1 MTEQIYRDV
10 FGDEII
16 LTETVRSTILQKHP
30 EVSDFIDQLDV
41 VLAEPDEVRHSKR
54 DDRSILYYRYEA
66 IILNGK
72 WVVVVVKQIDRNFIS
87 TIYATDQI
95 KSGEVIWKKTS

>member
-1 MTEQIYRDV
+1 VTEQIYRDV

-16 LTETVRSTILQKHP
+16 LTETVWSTILQKHP